1 MTWNNGSFLS
11 SIKILYRIVLYIVTV
26 SLYHFQIYL
35 LHPTPNGWETRIWL
49 FHRSHHYHQQ
59 LIASQQLP
67 PQQQD
72 CNINNSKEAPT
83 EYCQIQLIR
92 RKVVVINK
100 RKTVKAGASNIL
112 VNSWKKNFIS
122 LFNIDLFA
130 AKHYLREIVRK
141 LKILML
147 GKFCLHRNKN
157 KPLHHREIPH
167 KETFNQTIYVLFSHE
182 DNLVR

>member
-1 MTWNNGSFLS
+1 MEQRNNGSFLS
-11 SIKILYRIVLYIVTV
+11 SIKILCQIVLYIVTV

-59 LIASQQLP
+59 LIVSQQLP

-83 EYCQIQLIR
+83 EYCQIQLIW
-92 RKVVVINK
+92 RKEVVINK
-100 RKTVKAGASNIL
+100 RKSAKAGASNIL
-112 VNSWKKNFIS
+112 VNTWKENFIN
-122 LFNIDLFA
+122 LFNIDSFD
-130 AKHYLREIVRK
+130 AKHYLREIVHK
-141 LKILML
+141 LKICDKMML

-157 KPLHHREIPH
+157 KPLHQKEIH
-167 KETFNQTIYVLFSHE
+167 TSQRNV
-182 DNLVR
+182 